1 MTPGIALGGGRGK
14 IPPRKPFHRQG
25 TRRTM
30 VVRLT
35 EDKIRTEADAVL
47 GLSALD
53 GKDGAKSGTGQ
64 ITTFNQLGFQG
75 VQDKPDGWYLPS
87 NRNDVALVLEA
98 KASTI
103 PLGRP
108 QAEELLKNIRIVNEQ
123 YHKTVGLLY
132 NGDDLRV
139 FKNLEEVEAPAALQ
153 AVGYYLGLFNENGI
167 DKDHIYELTAR
178 INNCLHF
185 EFGIKNLYH
194 RMIFT
199 ACALVAKRYDAHFVA
214 DGKVDYSEFHQ
225 VILSTINKEMLRDK
239 RQNFKLNL
247 LGDVFA
253 EIKMNLNV
261 NSEDEK
267 EQAHV
272 RELIKQFIEWVTE
285 ISDCINSDAWRG
297 EDVMGIFFNEFNR
310 YKTKSEAGQVFTPEH
325 ITDFMY
331 RILEVNKDDRILD
344 ATCGSGGFLVK
355 AMANMIREAGGVRT
369 EKAREIKDGQLF
381 GIEYDREIYAL
392 ACANMLIHK
401 DGKTNLEQMDTR
413 EETACAWIRRIA
425 GGVWEKDEAGRYVYR
440 SGGVTKVM
448 MNPPYENKYGCM
460 TIVENVM
467 DNVPPNTLCGF
478 ILPDKKLEKTGKA
491 QKQRIL
497 KHHRLLKVIKLP
509 EDLFFGIGVTTSIF
523 VFKAGVPQ
531 NDEEF
536 FTCWMKDD
544 GLVTVKNKGRH
555 DVYGRWPEIEDT
567 WVNTVKKQS
576 GDSTCKWESPKKHLS
591 YQMPVK
597 PFEITEED
605 FRRTAMDYLMFQQ
618 GIDAKEFDESV
629 LAGVYAG
636 EVSDDGENVTIS
648 IPKDDKR

>member
-1 MTPGIALGGGRGK
+1 
-14 IPPRKPFHRQG
+14 
-25 TRRTM
+25 M

-35 EDKIRTEADAVL
+35 EDKVRTEADAVL

-53 GKDGAKSGTGQ
+53 GKDGARSGTGQ

-369 EKAREIKDGQLF
+369 EKARKIKDGQLF

>member
-1 MTPGIALGGGRGK
+1 
-14 IPPRKPFHRQG
+14 
-25 TRRTM
+25 M

-35 EDKIRTEADAVL
+35 EDKVRTEADAVL

-53 GKDGAKSGTGQ
+53 GKDGARSGTGQ

-103 PLGRP
+103 PLDRP

-648 IPKDDKR
+648 IPKDDKH

>member
-1 MTPGIALGGGRGK
+1 
-14 IPPRKPFHRQG
+14 
-25 TRRTM
+25 M

-35 EDKIRTEADAVL
+35 EDKVRTEADAVL

-53 GKDGAKSGTGQ
+53 GKDGARSGTGQ

-555 DVYGRWPEIEDT
+555 DVHGRWPEIEDT

-576 GDSTCKWESPKKHLS
+576 GDGTCKWESPKKHLS

>member
-1 MTPGIALGGGRGK
+1 
-14 IPPRKPFHRQG
+14 
-25 TRRTM
+25 M

-35 EDKIRTEADAVL
+35 EDKVRTEADAVL

-53 GKDGAKSGTGQ
+53 GKDGARSGTGQ

-87 NRNDVALVLEA
+87 NRNDVASVLEA

-310 YKTKSEAGQVFTPEH
+310 YKKKSESGQVFTPEH

-331 RILEVNKDDRILD
+331 KILEVNQNDRVLD

-355 AMANMIREAGGVRT
+355 AMANMIDEAGGVNT
-369 EKAREIKDGQLF
+369 EKAKEIKQNQLF
-381 GIEYDREIYAL
+381 GIEFDREIYAL

-401 DGKTNLEQMDTR
+401 DGKTNLEQLDAR
-413 EETACAWIRRIA
+413 SE
-425 GGVWEKDEAGRYVYR
+425 EAGKWI
-440 SGGVTKVM
+440 SSQNITKVL
-448 MNPPYENKYGCM
+448 MNPPFERKYGCM
-460 TIVENVM
+460 DIVENVL
-467 DNVPPNTLCGF
+467 DNVPPHTPCAF
-478 ILPDKKLEKTGKA
+478 IMPDKKLEKTGKK
-491 QKQRIL
+491 QKERIL
-497 KHHRLLKVIKLP
+497 KKHRLKKVIKLP
-509 EDLFFGIGVTTSIF
+509 EDLFFGIGITASIF
-523 VFKAGVPQ
+523 VFEAGVPQ
-531 NDEEF
+531 DDKEF
-536 FTCWMKDD
+536 FACYMKSD
-544 GLVTVKNKGRH
+544 GLATVKNKGRH
-555 DVYGRWPEIEDT
+555 DVYGKWAAIEKHWVEVIERQSDEDT
-567 WVNTVKKQS
+567 CQWM
-576 GDSTCKWESPKKHLS
+576 DPAKHLS
-591 YQMPVK
+591 YQMPQK
-597 PFEITEED
+597 PFEIFEED
-605 FRRTAMDYLMFQQ
+605 FRKTAMDYLMFQQ
-618 GIDAKEFDESV
+618 DIDSKA
-629 LAGVYAG
+629 LG
-636 EVSDDGENVTIS
+636 EKLLEMTLYSSRVNADGETVTVTML
-648 IPKDDKR
+648 KGDNDDDED

>member
-1 MTPGIALGGGRGK
+1 MNIRSMIKHVAAIITAVGMLLASMAGAVTALAEDS
-14 IPPRKPFHRQG
+14 KP
-25 TRRTM
+25 TT
-30 VVRLT
+30 
-35 EDKIRTEADAVL
+35 AV
-47 GLSALD
+47 D
-53 GKDGAKSGTGQ
+53 G
-64 ITTFNQLGFQG
+64 
-75 VQDKPDGWYLPS
+75 
-87 NRNDVALVLEA
+87 
-98 KASTI
+98 
-103 PLGRP
+103 P

>member
-1 MTPGIALGGGRGK
+1 
-14 IPPRKPFHRQG
+14 
-25 TRRTM
+25 M

-35 EDKIRTEADAVL
+35 EDKVRTEADAVL

-53 GKDGAKSGTGQ
+53 GKDGARSGTGQ
-64 ITTFNQLGFQG
+64 ITAFNQLGFQG

-153 AVGYYLGLFNENGI
+153 AVGYYLGSFNENGI

-297 EDVMGIFFNEFNR
+297 EDVMGIFFNEFNH

-555 DVYGRWPEIEDT
+555 DVYGRWPEIEDA

>member
-1 MTPGIALGGGRGK
+1 
-14 IPPRKPFHRQG
+14 
-25 TRRTM
+25 M
-30 VVRLT
+30 VAERT
-35 EDKIRTEADAVL
+35 EDKVRSGADTVL
-47 GLSALD
+47 GFSSLD
-53 GKDGAKSGTGQ
+53 GKDGVKSGTGQ
-64 ITTFNQLGFQG
+64 ITTFNQLGFPG
-75 VQDKPDGWYLPS
+75 IQDKPDGWYLPL
-87 NRNDVALVLEA
+87 NHNDVAVVLEA

-103 PLGRP
+103 PLGKP
-108 QAEELLKNIRIVNEQ
+108 QEEELLKNIRIVNEQ
-123 YHKTVGLLY
+123 YRKTVGLLY

-139 FKNLEEVEAPAALQ
+139 FKNLEEIEAPSALQ
-153 AVGYYLGLFNENGI
+153 AVGYYTGLFDKSSI
-167 DKDHIYELTAR
+167 DKGHIYDLTAK

-239 RQNFKLNL
+239 KQNIKLNL

-267 EQAHV
+267 EQTHV
-272 RELIKQFIEWVTE
+272 RKLIQQFIGWVTE

-297 EDVMGIFFNEFNR
+297 EDVMAIFFNEFNR

-331 RILEVNKDDRILD
+331 RILEVNKDDKILD

-355 AMANMIREAGGVRT
+355 AMANMIHEAGGVKT
-369 EKAREIKDGQLF
+369 DKAKKIKDAQLF
-381 GIEYDREIYAL
+381 GIEYDREIFAL

-413 EETACAWIRRIA
+413 EETACDWIRKA
-425 GGVWEKDEAGRYVYR
+425 ADGEWHKNETGRWIYDK
-440 SGGVTKVM
+440 GGVTKVL

-460 TIVENVM
+460 TIVENVL
-467 DNVPPNTLCGF
+467 NSVPPNTQCGF
-478 ILPDKKLEKTGKA
+478 ILPDKKLEKASKA
-491 QKQRIL
+491 QMRRIL

-509 EDLFFGIGVTTSIF
+509 EDLFFGIGITTSIF
-523 VFKAGVPQ
+523 VFKAGIPQ
-531 NDEEF
+531 NKEEF

-555 DVYGRWPEIEDT
+555 DVYGKWPAIEDK
-567 WVNTVKKQS
+567 WVDIIKKQS
-576 GDSTCKWESPKKHLS
+576 GDDTCKWERADEHLS
-591 YQMPVK
+591 YQVPQK
-597 PFEITEED
+597 PFEIFKED
-605 FRRTAMDYLMFQQ
+605 FRKTAMAYLMFKK
-618 GIDAKEFDESV
+618 GVDVKV
-629 LAGVYAG
+629 LG
-636 EVSDDGENVTIS
+636 EKLMNTAMYSSRIRANGEIVTID
-648 IPKDDKR
+648 IRKGDGFNDED

>member
-1 MTPGIALGGGRGK
+1 
-14 IPPRKPFHRQG
+14 
-25 TRRTM
+25 M

-35 EDKIRTEADAVL
+35 EDKVRTEADAVL

-53 GKDGAKSGTGQ
+53 GKDGARSGTGQ

-103 PLGRP
+103 PLDRP

-555 DVYGRWPEIEDT
+555 DVYGRRPEIEDT